1 MFNTSIKIECFHVP
15 INKSSPNEILG
26 YLLLKVKGA
35 QTIDP
40 TSNDHVSNTN
50 FKFPCISICYLIIN
64 CSLNTNSFKINF
76 LILDRK

>member
-1 MFNTSIKIECFHVP
+1 MSNTSIKIECFHVP
-15 INKSSPNEILG
+15 INKSNPKEILG

-40 TSNDHVSNTN
+40 TSNDRVSNNN
-50 FKFPCISICYLIIN
+50 FIFPYIGICYSIIY
-64 CSLNTNSFKINF
+64 CPLNTNSFKINF